1 VDFLFLN
8 LRGMNDTEIIHKP
21 AIPILVVD
29 DELEV
34 LSVLRETLERAGYEA
49 VGFVDS
55 ALALEEI
62 KKRRFSVIISDQRMP
77 KLSGL
82 ELLEHARQLQP
93 NATRILITA
102 VLHLDTVIE
111 AINKGE
117 IFRFVVKPW
126 LREEFL
132 ATVKN
137 GVQRHELICH
147 NEQLQAA
154 TQAMNEQLVEL
165 NRSLEQQ
172 SRLVAQKNQQMGELN
187 SALER
192 NLVQSMELC
201 VHTMQTFYPTLGNQ
215 ARRVFQLCKA
225 ISQVLQ
231 LNSEDA
237 RALES
242 SALLYDIGL
251 VGVPRQIIKRWQEDP
266 NSLTP
271 AEKAMI
277 EQHPILGQEL
287 AAFGN
292 KLDQVGEIIRAHH
305 ECFDG
310 SGYPNQLFAENI
322 PWLARLLAVAVAY
335 ASYRLT
341 DADAIEKLRVGSGS
355 AFDPEAVQIF
365 LRAHTVAVIP
375 RRERQIGLTDLR
387 PGMVLAKGVHT
398 YNGLLLVSEGQKLN
412 ATFIE
417 KVLNHNRIQPIT
429 EALVVYC

>member
-1 VDFLFLN
+1 
-8 LRGMNDTEIIHKP
+8 MNDLDAARKQMD
-21 AIPILVVD
+21 AVLLVD
-29 DELEV
+29 DESSV
-34 LSVLRETLERAGYEA
+34 LSVLQETLERAGYEV
-49 VGFVDS
+49 VGLTNPL
-55 ALALEEI
+55 LALEEI
-62 KKRRFSVIISDQRMP
+62 KRRKFSVIISDQRMP
-77 KLSGL
+77 ELPGL
-82 ELLEHARQLQP
+82 ELLAHARRMQP

-102 VLHLDTVIE
+102 VLQLDTVIE
-111 AINKGE
+111 AINRGE

-137 GVQRHELICH
+137 SVQRYELICH
-147 NEQLQAA
+147 NEQLQAT
-154 TQAMNEQLVEL
+154 TQSMNEQLVDL

-172 SRLVAQKNQQMGELN
+172 AKLVAQKNLQLGELN
-187 SALER
+187 AALER

-251 VGVPRQIIKRWQEDP
+251 VGVPRQIIKRWQEEP
-266 NSLTP
+266 GSLSP
-271 AEKAMI
+271 AEKALV

-310 SGYPNQLFAENI
+310 SGYPNQLFGENI

-335 ASYRLT
+335 ASCRLT
-341 DADAIEKLRVGSGS
+341 DADAIEKIKSGSGS
-355 AFDPEAVQIF
+355 MFDPEAVRIF
-365 LRAHTVAVIP
+365 LRAHNVAVIP
-375 RRERQIGLTDLR
+375 RRERQINLGDLR
-387 PGMVLAKGVHT
+387 PGMVLARGIHT
-398 YNGLLLVSEGQKLN
+398 YNGLLLVSEGQQLN